1 MHFEYDGHDRLSKTR
16 YPVAALGA
24 LASSTTDYEQ
34 ATYDANGNVTQ
45 CRLVQVYANGGAN
58 VTPMD
63 YLGDTLI
70 TEMNGSNQLIR
81 RYVHGPGSDAPIVW
95 YEGSGTTDKRWLTA
109 DERGSI
115 VAVTNSSGNTVAIN
129 SYDEYGIPA
138 STNIGMFQYTGQAWL
153 PEVGLYYY
161 KARIY
166 SPTLGRFMQTDP
178 INYSDGLNWHDLP
191 HCASQWH
198 GALRTTA
205 LSKVYGHTLQFPIAI
220 AHWVG
225 TLGVGFFAANHRCGL
240 GQWRAFRQ
248 MDWRAEV

>member
-81 RYVHGPGSDAPIVW
+81 RYVHAPGSDA
-95 YEGSGTTDKRWLTA
+95 
-109 DERGSI
+109 
-115 VAVTNSSGNTVAIN
+115 
-129 SYDEYGIPA
+129 
-138 STNIGMFQYTGQAWL
+138 
-153 PEVGLYYY
+153 Y
-161 KARIY
+161 K
-166 SPTLGRFMQTDP
+166 L
-178 INYSDGLNWHDLP
+178 
-191 HCASQWH
+191 
-198 GALRTTA
+198 
-205 LSKVYGHTLQFPIAI
+205 
-220 AHWVG
+220 
-225 TLGVGFFAANHRCGL
+225 
-240 GQWRAFRQ
+240 
-248 MDWRAEV
+248 